1 MRRLFKRLR
10 LVAGQLADGLRPG
23 QAGYAA
29 LTKNEVITIPSF
41 STFSPRLVVW
51 LGWLLSLTLL
61 LWALAGS
68 AVAQPLPP
76 DGKGERASGYFPK
89 PYSHYSDQEP
99 VAQVLGD
106 FARFEGFR
114 VNVSQAVT
122 GVMSGRFE
130 NVPPDT
136 FLKALETAF
145 GVRWYLAG
153 GELYFYHESEWQK
166 VLIHPQTG
174 DPGSLYRKLN
184 ASAVVSPQLPISSP
198 AGGGVLTVSGPASYV
213 EMVRQAALA
222 LEGNMAPERQAI
234 RVFKLRYASADDT
247 TIRSSDRD
255 LVVPG
260 VASLLR
266 AMMSGE
272 AGPGLTGRQVTQ
284 NPATMERLLGH
295 GLVTR
300 GQPAVDFNNSQ
311 PAVVQTA
318 AGGGGQ
324 PGPSIVADTRING
337 VIIQDFEYR
346 MPYYEQVIAD
356 LDRPAHLVE
365 IHAAIVDIDT
375 DFKRDLGISY
385 QGSGKDGDGWA
396 IGGELSQDDTPY
408 NVMPD
413 PGYPE
418 GLGGILSTVYTK
430 GEKFFI
436 ARVRAM
442 ETRGNARMLG
452 RPSVLTTDNL
462 EATLENTTTYYVA
475 VSSTEV
481 ADLFRV
487 EAGTVLR
494 VTPHIIESDQPDRP
508 PTIRLIINVQDNQ
521 ESGDTSIAPGSGMA
535 LPPIKQTKINTQA
548 LVAEGQSILIGGYY
562 FEQKKESVS
571 GVPVLMDIPVLGHL
585 FKSRGRDTQK
595 MERLI
600 LITPRVIRLGQHETM
615 PSQLDEPSFERS
627 PTQAD
632 YEPRLP
638 APAAGGCLKR

>member
-1 MRRLFKRLR
+1 M
-10 LVAGQLADGLRPG
+10 
-23 QAGYAA
+23 
-29 LTKNEVITIPSF
+29 ISIPLYLKSP
-41 STFSPRLVVW
+41 PRLIVC
-51 LGWLLSLTLL
+51 LGVLLG
-61 LWALAGS
+61 LAMCAAAGL

-76 DGKGERASGYFPK
+76 ESGRERASGFFPK

-106 FARFEGFR
+106 FARFEGYR

-130 NVPPDT
+130 NVAPDT
-136 FLKALETAF
+136 FLKALESAF

-153 GELYFYHESEWQK
+153 GELHFYHESEWQK

-174 DPGSLYRKLN
+174 DPGALYRKLN

-198 AGGGVLTVSGPASYV
+198 AGGGVLTVSGPPAYV

-222 LEGNMAPERQAI
+222 LEGNLAPERQAI

-272 AGPGLTGRQVTQ
+272 AGPGLAGRQVIQ

-300 GQPAVDFNNSQ
+300 GQPAESFNGAPPVV
-311 PAVVQTA
+311 PAV
-318 AGGGGQ
+318 AGGGPQ
-324 PGPSIVADTRING
+324 PGPSIVADTRINA

-346 MPYYEQVIAD
+346 MAYYEQVIAD

-385 QGSGKDGDGWA
+385 QGSGQDGDGWA
-396 IGGELSQDDTPY
+396 MGGELSPNDTPY

-413 PGYPE
+413 PGHPE
-418 GLGGILSTVYTK
+418 GLGGILSTVYTN

-494 VTPHIIESDQPDRP
+494 VTPHIIENDRPDRP
-508 PTIRLIINVQDNQ
+508 PTIRLTISVQDNQ

-548 LVAEGQSILIGGYY
+548 LVEEGQSILIGGYY
-562 FEQKKESVS
+562 FEQKKENVS

-585 FKSRGRDTQK
+585 FKSRGKDTQK

-600 LITPRVIRLGQHETM
+600 LITPRVIRLGQNEVM
-615 PSQLDEPSFERS
+615 PSQIDEPSFERS

-632 YEPRLP
+632 YEPRVP